1 MRMTNAFTHLQK
13 LTRAHGVSGNENE
26 IRNLIRE
33 YAEHYADEMWQDV
46 LGNLVVHIKGSGPKI
61 MFSAHMDSTGLVAT
75 HIDDDG
81 FVSFATVGGLTAID
95 LVQQTFRFQNGTNA
109 ICVAKEDKLPK
120 ITVRDLYL
128 DLGVHDGVQAR
139 ELIRPGDTAVYTNHL
154 RQMAGNAVSGCYLD
168 NRAGCLVLLQAI
180 MQIQKPA
187 NDLYFVFTT
196 QEEVG
201 TRGAKPA
208 AWTIDPDYG
217 IAVDVTAVDNVPG
230 SLHEGTARIG
240 GGAAIKVMDASVI
253 ASNKLV
259 TALNDIAE
267 DHRIPHQPDIMTCG
281 GTDAGP
287 MRITR
292 GGVVTGGISIP
303 CRYTHA
309 SVELVDLEDVDACV
323 SLVVAFCETEQSA
336 V

>member
-1 MRMTNAFTHLQK
+1 MTNAFTNLQK

-26 IRNLIRE
+26 IRTLIRSK
-33 YAEHYADEMWQDV
+33 AEPYADEVCQDV
-46 LGNLVVHIKGSGPKI
+46 MGNLIVHIKGRGAKI
-61 MFSAHMDSTGLVAT
+61 MFTAHMDTTGLVAT

-109 ICVAKEDKLPK
+109 ICVAREDKLPDIK
-120 ITVRDLYL
+120 VKDLYL
-128 DLGVHDGVQAR
+128 DLGVRTGKQAK

-154 RQMAGNAVSGCYLD
+154 RQMAGNSVSGCYLD
-168 NRAGCLVLLQAI
+168 DRAGCLVLLQALC
-180 MQIQKPA
+180 QIKNPA

-208 AWTIDPDYG
+208 AFSVDPDYG
-217 IAVDVTAVDNVPG
+217 IVVDVTAVDNVRG
-230 SLHEGTARIG
+230 SLHEGTACVG
-240 GGAAIKVMDASVI
+240 KGAAIKIMDRSVI
-253 ASNKLV
+253 CSNKIV
-259 TALNDIAE
+259 TALREAAQERNIPVQSDI
-267 DHRIPHQPDIMTCG
+267 ITCG

-287 MRITR
+287 MRTTR
-292 GGVVTGGISIP
+292 GGVITGGISIP

-309 SVELVDLEDVDACV
+309 SVEMMDLDDVEACV
-323 SLVVAFCETEQSA
+323 NLVAAFCEKEQP
-336 V
+336 VL